1 MSVQIIEKDGNPEWA
16 VLPFDEYQRLLAAAE
31 MLEDIQLYDEGHRAL
46 ESGDDELMPSG
57 FANRLID
64 GESPIRVWRDY
75 RGVTQSELASMAGIS
90 SAYLSQLEAGKR
102 VGTAEVLSRIA
113 VSLKVSVDDLI

>member
-1 MSVQIIEKDGNPEWA
+1 MSVQFIEKDGHPEWA
-16 VLPFDEYQRLLAAAE
+16 VVPYDEYERLLAAAE

-46 ESGDDELMPSG
+46 ESGDDELIPSK

-64 GESPIRVWRDY
+64 GENPIKVWREY
-75 RGVTQSELASMAGIS
+75 RGVSQSELATMSDIS

-102 VGTAEVLSRIA
+102 TGTTEVLSRVA
-113 VSLKVSVDDLI
+113 ASLEVSVDDLL

>member
-1 MSVQIIEKDGNPEWA
+1 MSVQIIEKDGHPEWA
-16 VLPFDEYQRLLAAAE
+16 VVPYNEYERLLAAAE

-46 ESGDDELMPSG
+46 ESGVDELIPNS

-64 GESPIRVWRDY
+64 GENPIKVWREY
-75 RGVTQSELASMAGIS
+75 RGVSQSELANMSEIS

-102 VGTAEVLSRIA
+102 TGTTEVLSRIA
-113 VSLKVSVDDLI
+113 ASLGVSVDDLL

>member
-16 VLPFDEYQRLLAAAE
+16 VLPFDEYERLLAAAE

-75 RGVTQSELASMAGIS
+75 RGVTQSELASMADIS
-90 SAYLSQLEAGKR
+90 SAYLSQLETGKR